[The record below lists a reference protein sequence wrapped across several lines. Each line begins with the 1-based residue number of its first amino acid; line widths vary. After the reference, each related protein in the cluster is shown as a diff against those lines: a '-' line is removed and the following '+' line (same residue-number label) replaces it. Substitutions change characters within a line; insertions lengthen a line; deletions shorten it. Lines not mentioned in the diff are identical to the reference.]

1 MVTLQWAAC
10 KSCYWG
16 MAWLKSLCYYYYFV
30 NLREMKS
37 VDVEL
42 KDEIFNLARDYF
54 RFVFL

>member
-16 MAWLKSLCYYYYFV
+16 MAWLKRLCYYFV
-30 NLREMKS
+30 NLREMNS

-42 KDEIFNLARDYF
+42 KDEIFNLARAYF
-54 RFVFL
+54 RFFSFN